1 MSEVCACKLLDHASL
16 CPGGSSG
23 LLLLQSV
30 AGQQHLALLL
40 LVGLDG
46 TGSLIILSQWGHN
59 TAHWVKVN
67 TVRSSR
73 VNWNKTA
80 LLCLVYISI
89 KQDL

>member
-46 TGSLIILSQWGHN
+46 TGSLIILSQWGQHS
-59 TAHWVKVN
+59 TLGKGQHCKVKQGKLEQN
-67 TVRSSR
+67 CSSVSR
-73 VNWNKTA
+73 LHIN
-80 LLCLVYISI
+80 
-89 KQDL
+89 